1 MAEKIVKICD
11 RCKAESVLY
20 NTASW
25 ETCTFHKLALGNPTG
40 DSVKYDLCAK
50 CANLVKVYIIETAAS
65 SKEGGGDG

>member
-25 ETCTFHKLALGNPTG
+25 EACTFHKLALGNPAG
-40 DSVKYDLCAK
+40 DSVKYDLCGTCTNATK
-50 CANLVKVYIIETAAS
+50 LFIIQADTE
-65 SKEGGGDG
+65 EGGGDG